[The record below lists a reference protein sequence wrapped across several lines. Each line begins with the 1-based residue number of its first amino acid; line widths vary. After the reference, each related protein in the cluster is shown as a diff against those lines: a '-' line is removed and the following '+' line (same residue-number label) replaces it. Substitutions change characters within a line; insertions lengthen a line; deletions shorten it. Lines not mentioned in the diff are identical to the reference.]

1 MSSRRTSHRAAHRTV
16 LVVVLA
22 TIGSL
27 AACADDPLG
36 PQRDGTP
43 GTLEALTPRLD
54 DGATT
59 RTSWCGHSQGW
70 DC

>member
-1 MSSRRTSHRAAHRTV
+1 MSSRCTSPRAAHRTV
-16 LVVVLA
+16 LAVLLV

-27 AACADDPLG
+27 AACSADPIG
-36 PQRDGTP
+36 PQRDDTP

-54 DGATT
+54 DGDTT